1 MFYALFIEKPKS
13 APQKAREL
21 KIAHV
26 INFEKVTTSPYHT
39 EPSTLP
45 LEINTVKKDSTT
57 LDSYGKSKEDQEVNI
72 AKKIK
77 TVKRSI
83 I

>member
-1 MFYALFIEKPKS
+1 MFETPCNKS
-13 APQKAREL
+13 TLTPQKAREL
-21 KIAHV
+21 KIAYV
-26 INFEKVTTSPYHT
+26 INLEKVTTTPHHN

-45 LEINTVKKDSTT
+45 LEINTVKKGSTT
-57 LDSYGKSKEDQEVNI
+57 LDVYGKSKEDQEVNI

-77 TVKRSI
+77 AVKRSI